1 MKTHLIYYLEKT
13 VERVPGRVAIW
24 DAGAEYS
31 FREVFA
37 RAQKM
42 AREIHSQ
49 DPSVRRIVAVYLPK
63 CAGVTIA
70 DFGILMTGNGFM
82 NLDVKTPVERIGE
95 ILKNVE
101 PIAVITNAVGVKAL
115 AVAWHGKFIAIE
127 PIIDDAFEHLP
138 CEQKWNFFGYRPID
152 ADPFCI
158 INTSGS
164 TGVPKGVVTPFRGFH
179 NFVLW
184 TVEKYKMRMDKEV
197 AASVSPVFFDAFVLE
212 MLLMSVVGLKQVL
225 VPDSYR
231 MFPVKIL
238 QLMQDQEVSFFLW
251 VPTIMV
257 NIANSGLL
265 ERFPVKSLR
274 VAWFAGEICPP
285 HQTNQWIAAHPQAQ
299 FANLYGPMEVTVVC
313 TYYNIPGLVDESKSI
328 PIGKSIDNYDVQLL
342 DEDGKRITGKGQE
355 GEICARGSV
364 IAFGYYGLPE
374 KTAGVFRQD
383 VENVKYEEKFY
394 HTGDYGMYDENG
406 NILFCGRK
414 DTLVKHSGYRIE
426 LAEIEHAIFTSAKL
440 AQYGCVVYD
449 FKKREIVAC
458 YEAAADLDDGVARR
472 TLTHFLPKYMLPTR
486 FWRFDTMPRNGAG
499 KIDRALLNK
508 RING

>member
-1 MKTHLIYYLEKT
+1 MKTSLIQYFQET
-13 VERVPGRVAIW
+13 VARCPDRTAVW
-24 DAGAEYS
+24 DAGKTYS
-31 FREVFA
+31 FREIFA
-37 RAQKM
+37 RAQRL
-42 AREIHSQ
+42 AHEIHELN
-49 DPSVRRIVAVYLPK
+49 PVTRRIVAVYLPK
-63 CAGVTIA
+63 CVGVTISDYA
-70 DFGILMTGNGFM
+70 ILMSANGFM

-95 ILKNVE
+95 ILKTVE
-101 PIAVITNAVGVKAL
+101 PLVVITNAAGRKSLESVWGGDFLSVETVL
-115 AVAWHGKFIAIE
+115 A
-127 PIIDDAFEHLP
+127 DDLRDLP
-138 CEQKWNFFGYRPID
+138 CVANWDFFGAHVID

-164 TGVPKGVVTPFRGFH
+164 TGIPKGVVTPFRGFH

-184 TVEKYKMRMDKEV
+184 TIEKYGMRQDVEV

-212 MLLMSVVGLKQVL
+212 LLLMSVVGLRQVL

-231 MFPVKIL
+231 MFPIKIL
-238 QLMQDQEVSFFLW
+238 QLMQEQEVSFFLW

-274 VAWFAGEICPP
+274 VGWFAGEICPP

-313 TYYNIPGLVDESKSI
+313 TYYNIPGPVDESKSI

-342 DEDGKRITGKGQE
+342 TEDGLRITKPGQE

-364 IAFGYYGLPE
+364 IAFGYYGLAE
-374 KTAGVFRQD
+374 KTSAVFRQD
-383 VENVKYEEKFY
+383 VENPKYGEKFY

-406 NILFCGRK
+406 EIIFCGRK

-426 LAEIEHAIFTSAKL
+426 LAEIEHALFTSAKL

-458 YEAAADLDDGVARR
+458 YEASTDLDEGETRR
-472 TLTHFLPKYMLPTR
+472 TLTKFLPKYMLPTR
-486 FWRFDTMPRNGAG
+486 FWRFDSMPRNGAG
-499 KIDRALLNK
+499 KIDRALLNGQV
-508 RING
+508 NG